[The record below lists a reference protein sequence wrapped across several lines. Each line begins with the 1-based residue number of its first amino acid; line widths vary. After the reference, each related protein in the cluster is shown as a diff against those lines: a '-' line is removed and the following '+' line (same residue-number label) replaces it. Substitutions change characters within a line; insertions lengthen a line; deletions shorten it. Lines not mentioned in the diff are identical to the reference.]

1 MCIDVHIY
9 NAMVRDLT
17 CTSKAPWCDKSEG
30 PVCVVLQA
38 GKESQDF
45 DVGEYT
51 RQLGVEKLSC
61 GGNTMEEVLTK
72 RWCMP
77 SISIADVR
85 SSTTDQSTSRFG
97 PTRYSVVP
105 KTAQVRIIYSINDT
119 ISFLFI
125 NAFFVLSYCS
135 YFFCPHTDQ
144 TARYCDVPE
153 TAQCRTVDSP
163 TVLSSRTLWPPLFS
177 LPPACCS

>member
-1 MCIDVHIY
+1 M
-9 NAMVRDLT
+9 
-17 CTSKAPWCDKSEG
+17 
-30 PVCVVLQA
+30 
-38 GKESQDF
+38 
-45 DVGEYT
+45 GEYT

-105 KTAQVRIIYSINDT
+105 KTAQVRINCLSINT
-119 ISFLFI
+119 FFI
-125 NAFFVLSYCS
+125 FSYCS
-135 YFFCPHTDQ
+135 YC
-144 TARYCDVPE
+144 
-153 TAQCRTVDSP
+153 
-163 TVLSSRTLWPPLFS
+163 LSSRRPDRALLRCVQDPAVPYPGMLWTQPL
-177 LPPACCS
+177 C